1 MTSARNLRELV
12 DHRAEK
18 TPSRVFF
25 VSAEDGK
32 RVSFAALRES
42 LRAQV
47 CEFAR
52 LKIGAG
58 EVFGILAG
66 NGWPTVRLML
76 SAAYGGRI
84 QLPLNGAAGD
94 AQLARIL
101 ARARCRT
108 VFVDDEN
115 RERLEKILRLPD
127 APPNVAIVDAEA
139 EPDPNSAD
147 GRDDAV
153 SGTVGPDTLALLMF
167 TSGTT
172 GSPKGVMHSHAGLL
186 AGGRAV
192 ESAHRLSADDRAL
205 CVLPLCH
212 INGQC
217 VTVFAP
223 LVSGGSVVVA
233 RRFSAKEFWRQVAEN
248 ECSWFSV
255 VPTIVSRLLE
265 SETDSDSRPASPK
278 LRFGR
283 SASSALAPEAKARF
297 EKRFGVPM
305 IETMGL
311 TETAGTILSNPP
323 PPQAGRPGSAG
334 IACGC
339 EVRVLDSQGREAAR
353 NAEGEIAVRGG
364 NVMVGYFEDDAA
376 TAESFSPDGWH
387 LTGDL
392 GRMDSDGYVY
402 VTGRRKEL
410 IVKGGENIAPR
421 ELDDALY
428 SDPAVAEAAAF
439 ARPCP
444 TYGQRPE
451 ACVVVRPS
459 GARSEAELIALCV
472 REVGKFK
479 APERIHFMDELPKGP
494 SGKIQRLKLLA
505 LVSGGEEGKGGEDGK
520 GGKSGE
526 SGKGGDG
533 A

>member
-1 MTSARNLRELV
+1 MTDAPRDLRALIE
-12 DHRAEK
+12 RWAE
-18 TPSRVFF
+18 TAPSRDFF
-25 VSAEDGK
+25 ISPETGRRA
-32 RVSFAALRES
+32 SYSALRDS
-42 LRAQV
+42 LRAQT

-52 LKIGAG
+52 LGVQPG
-58 EVFGILAG
+58 EVFGILCG
-66 NGWPTVRLML
+66 NGWPMVRLML
-76 SAAYGGRI
+76 GAAFGGRI

-108 VFVDDEN
+108 VFVDSEN
-115 RERLEKILRLPD
+115 RARLERILQLPD
-127 APPNVAIVDAEA
+127 APPDADIADAER
-139 EPDPNSAD
+139 EPQDD
-147 GRDDAV
+147 GEFEKHRGEIAPE
-153 SGTVGPDTLALLMF
+153 TPALLMF

-172 GSPKGVMHSHAGLL
+172 GRPKGVLHSHAGLL

-192 ESAHRLSADDRAL
+192 VSAHRLTAEDRAL

-217 VTVFAP
+217 VTIFAP
-223 LVSGGSVVVA
+223 LVSGGSVAVA
-233 RRFSAKEFWRQVAEN
+233 RKFRADEFWGRLAECD
-248 ECSWFSV
+248 CSWFSV

-265 SETDSDSRPASPK
+265 SDAGARPSAPR

-283 SASSALAPEAKARF
+283 SASSALAPEARTRF
-297 EKRFGVPM
+297 EKRFGAPM

-323 PPQAGRPGSAG
+323 PPEKGKPGSAG

-339 EVRVLDSQGREAAR
+339 EVRILDSAGGEARRET
-353 NAEGEIAVRGG
+353 EGEIAVRGE
-364 NVMVGYFEDDAA
+364 NVMRGYFED
-376 TAESFSPDGWH
+376 AESTAAAFSPDGWF

-421 ELDDALY
+421 EIDDALY
-428 SDPAVAEAAAF
+428 ADPAVTEAAAF
-439 ARPCP
+439 ARECP
-444 TYGQRPE
+444 VYGQRVE
-451 ACVVVRPS
+451 ACVVLSPPN
-459 GARSEAELIALCV
+459 ARTEAELSELCV

-479 APERIHFMDELPKGP
+479 APERIHFLNELPKGP
-494 SGKIQRLKLLA
+494 SGKIQRLKLEE
-505 LVSGGEEGKGGEDGK
+505 LVYGREGG
-520 GGKSGE
+520 
-526 SGKGGDG
+526 
-533 A
+533 